1 MMAHER
7 LVVIG
12 GVAAGLSA
20 ASKARRVNPALEI
33 QVYEKGPDISYS
45 ACGLPHLISGVV
57 SDADALRIYS
67 PEFFHAQ
74 RNIQVLT
81 GHTVTE
87 LAPSHRKIIIIPPGG
102 GHLMEVHYDRLVLA
116 TGAEPAPPAIP
127 GIELG
132 GVFHVSNLQSTL
144 ALRQHL
150 KAYAIRSAIIIGG
163 GYIGLEMADAL
174 TTLGVQVTLLE
185 RSAGLFEAVDEDIAA
200 PIENELGAYGV
211 RLVKDAPVA
220 ALVGDRDGR
229 VRRVTWENGASE
241 TECVVLATG
250 VRPKVQLAEQAGI
263 RTGKTGALAVSD
275 RMETS
280 EAAIYAAGDCAEA
293 MHLVS
298 ERPVHFPLGTTA
310 NKQGRVA
317 GENAAGGRARFP
329 GIVGTAAVK
338 VFSLEL
344 ARTGLSLAQAR
355 EAGFAARAATVRAAE
370 HARYLGGKDIIVK
383 LVADSSSGRLLGAQ
397 MVGSAGVAKR
407 IDVCATALHARMT
420 VEQLAQLDLSY
431 APPFSTV
438 WDPVLTAAQEMLR
451 ELKR

>member
-1 MMAHER
+1 M
-7 LVVIG
+7 
-12 GVAAGLSA
+12 AAGLSA
-20 ASKARRVNPALEI
+20 ASRARRVNPSLEI
-33 QVYEKGPDISYS
+33 LVYEKGPDISYS
-45 ACGLPHLISGVV
+45 ACGLPNLIAGVV
-57 SDADALRIYS
+57 NDPDALRIYS
-67 PEFFHAQ
+67 PEVFRAQ

-81 GHTVTE
+81 GHEVTE
-87 LAPSHRKIIIIPPGG
+87 LSPGHRNITIIPPGG
-102 GHLMEVHYDRLVLA
+102 GSLMEVHYDRLVLA
-116 TGAEPAPPAIP
+116 TGAEPARPAVP
-127 GIELG
+127 GIDLG

-144 ALRQHL
+144 ALRQYL
-150 KAYAIRSAIIIGG
+150 KTYRIRTAVIMGG

-174 TTLGVQVTLLE
+174 STLGIQVTMLE
-185 RSAGLFEAVDEDIAA
+185 RSAGLFESVDEDIAS
-200 PIENELGAYGV
+200 PIEEELSTHGV
-211 RLVKDAPVA
+211 RLVKDAAVA
-220 ALVGDRDGR
+220 ALVGHRDSR

-250 VRPKVQLAEQAGI
+250 VRPKVRLADQAGI
-263 RTGKTGALAVSD
+263 RLGRTGALAVSD

-293 MHLVS
+293 LHLVS
-298 ERPVHFPLGTTA
+298 ERPVYFPLGTTA

-317 GENAAGGRARFP
+317 GDNAAGGRARFA

-344 ARTGLSLAQAR
+344 ARTGLSLSQAR
-355 EAGFAARAATVRAAE
+355 EAGFAARSATIRAAE
-370 HARYLGGKDIIVK
+370 HARYLGGKDITVK
-383 LVADSSSGRLLGAQ
+383 LVADRASGRLLGAQ

-420 VEQLAQLDLSY
+420 VEELGQLDLSY

-438 WDPVLTAAQEMLR
+438 WDPVLIAAQEMLR